1 MPLKQLPKTELQRRR
16 RTLMRMMEKNSIAII
31 PAAQECTRNRDVTYP
46 YRQDSDFLYLTNFPE
61 PEAVAVFVP
70 GRKQGEYILFCRE
83 RDQEKET
90 WHGRR
95 AGQDGAINDYHADD
109 AFPIS
114 DIDEI
119 LPGLLE
125 NRDRVYYTMG
135 KDPQFDNQL
144 MGWINQ
150 LRQSVRSGTTVPHEF
165 IDLEYILHE
174 LRLFKSRSEMRLMR
188 EAAKITG
195 EAHVRAMQACQP
207 GMYEYEIEAEIL
219 HSFRRHGCEPAY
231 PSILGSGENGC
242 ILHYTENDAR
252 LQDGQLLLI
261 DAGCEYNGYASDV
274 TRTFPVN
281 GRFSEPQ
288 RQLYQL
294 VLDAQAAAIKR
305 AKPGNHWNDPHQAA
319 VSVLTKGLIKLGL
332 LKGSAVKLIKDH
344 AYRRFY
350 MHRTGH
356 WLGLD
361 VHDVGDYKLDDQWR
375 LLEPGMV
382 MTIEPGLYIPAGS
395 KGVNKKW
402 WDIGIRIEDDV
413 LITKDGNEV
422 LTADIPKTIDE
433 IEATMAG

>member
-135 KDPQFDNQL
+135 KAPQFDNQL

-150 LRQSVRSGTTVPHEF
+150 LRQSIRSGTAVPHEF
-165 IDLEYILHE
+165 IDLEYIVHE

-188 EAAKITG
+188 EAAKITR
-195 EAHVRAMQACQP
+195 EAHIRAMQTCQP
-207 GMYEYEIEAEIL
+207 GMHEYEIEAEIL

-281 GRFSEPQ
+281 GRFTTPQ

-305 AKPGNHWNDPHQAA
+305 AKPGKHWNDPHQAA

-332 LKGSAVKLIKDH
+332 LKGSPVKLIKDR

-395 KGVNKKW
+395 KGVHKKW
-402 WDIGIRIEDDV
+402 WGIGIRIEDDV

>member
-1 MPLKQLPKTELQRRR
+1 MPLKHLPKTEMQRRR
-16 RTLMRMMEKNSIAII
+16 RALMRMMDKNSIAII
-31 PAAQECTRNRDVTYP
+31 PAAPECIRNRDVHYP
-46 YRQDSDFLYLTNFPE
+46 YRQDSDFLYLTDFSE
-61 PEAVAVFVP
+61 PESVAVFIP
-70 GRKQGEYILFCRE
+70 GRKQGQYILFCRE
-83 RDQEKET
+83 RDEEKET

-95 AGQDGAINDYHADD
+95 AGQEGAIADYHADD
-109 AFPIS
+109 AFPIG

-135 KDPQFDNQL
+135 KDTRFDGQL

-150 LRQSVRSGTTVPHEF
+150 LRQSVRSGAGVPHEF
-165 IDLEYILHE
+165 IDLEYIVHE

-188 EAAKITG
+188 EAAKITR
-195 EAHVRAMQACQP
+195 EAHIRAMSSCEP

-219 HSFRRHGCEPAY
+219 HAFRRHGTEPAY

-242 ILHYTENDAR
+242 ILHYTENDCQM
-252 LQDGQLLLI
+252 QDGQLLLI

-281 GRFSEPQ
+281 GRFTKPQ
-288 RQLYQL
+288 QQIYEL
-294 VLDAQAAAIKR
+294 VLAAQAAAIAR
-305 AKPGNHWNDPHQAA
+305 ARPGNHWNDPHQAA
-319 VSVLTKGLIKLGL
+319 VSVLTKGLIRLGL
-332 LKGSAVKLIKDH
+332 LKGSAVKLIKDQ

>member
-1 MPLKQLPKTELQRRR
+1 MPLKQLPKTEMQRRR
-16 RTLMRMMEKNSIAII
+16 RALMRMMDKNSIAII
-31 PAAQECTRNRDVTYP
+31 PAAPECVRNRDVHYP
-46 YRQDSDFLYLTNFPE
+46 YRQDSDFLYLTDFSE
-61 PEAVAVFVP
+61 PESVAVFVP
-70 GRKQGEYILFCRE
+70 GRKQGQYILFCRE
-83 RDQEKET
+83 RDEEKET

-95 AGQDGAINDYHADD
+95 AGQEGATRDYHADD
-109 AFPIS
+109 AFPIT

-125 NRDRVYYTMG
+125 GRERVYYTMG
-135 KDPQFDNQL
+135 KDTQFDGQL

-150 LRQSVRSGTTVPHEF
+150 LRQSVRSGTGVPHEF
-165 IDLEYILHE
+165 IDLEYIVHE

-188 EAAKITG
+188 EAAKITR
-195 EAHVRAMQACQP
+195 EAHIRAMSSCEP

-219 HSFRRHGCEPAY
+219 HAFRRHDTEPAY

-242 ILHYTENDAR
+242 ILHYTENNSQLR
-252 LQDGQLLLI
+252 DGQLLLI

-281 GRFSEPQ
+281 GKFSDAQ
-288 RQLYQL
+288 RQLYEL
-294 VLDAQAAAIKR
+294 VLQAQEAAIAR

-332 LKGSAVKLIKDH
+332 LKGSAVKLIKDQ
-344 AYRRFY
+344 AYRQFY

-361 VHDVGDYKLDDQWR
+361 VHDVGDYKFDDQWR
-375 LLEPGMV
+375 VLEPGMV

-395 KGVNKKW
+395 KGAKKQW
-402 WDIGIRIEDDV
+402 WGIGIRIEDDV

-422 LTADIPKTIDE
+422 LTADIPKTVDE
-433 IEATMAG
+433 IETLMSA